1 MPWILY
7 DIMVLGVPQ
16 WKNWSWMPSTCG
28 LTHPLFNY
36 SGDHKSHEYYG
47 AKGVLM
53 NECSVRMDSPT
64 PWLIILTWSGITQ
77 GARNRSKQFTMVPQR
92 LSHGLALL
100 EMEHLG
106 CSNAVPNCARTLL
119 STPDRLHGAV
129 LGHVSGTM
137 AAVSRGGTRGST
149 MS

>member
-1 MPWILY
+1 
-7 DIMVLGVPQ
+7 
-16 WKNWSWMPSTCG
+16 
-28 LTHPLFNY
+28 
-36 SGDHKSHEYYG
+36 
-47 AKGVLM
+47 
-53 NECSVRMDSPT
+53 
-64 PWLIILTWSGITQ
+64 
-77 GARNRSKQFTMVPQR
+77 MVPQR

-106 CSNAVPNCARTLL
+106 CNNVVPNCGRNARTLL